1 MDVFNIGQQIL
12 NSVQDAVN
20 SGDYSNLSRTI
31 RNAVN
36 GGGDARYWSVDTP
49 GANYA
54 SSGKY
59 TQKTTKIKSF
69 IGLSE

>member
-1 MDVFNIGQQIL
+1 MDVFNIGEEIL

-36 GGGDARYWSVDTP
+36 GGGDASYWSVDMP
-49 GANYA
+49 GT
-54 SSGKY
+54 KY
-59 TQKTTKIKSF
+59 TETGKSDQPF
-69 IGLSE
+69 CKSAFKCG